1 MKQYKYIF
9 FDLDGTITDPVI
21 GITNGVIYSLKR
33 YGIKPPPREE
43 LYKFIGPPL
52 MESYQKYYGFSEE
65 TINQMI
71 NNIPSADVRP
81 VVHGHWI
88 DHGSFVTCSH
98 CKEEQYGLDTG
109 RIYCPNCGAIMMEE

>member
-1 MKQYKYIF
+1 MDDYISRKDV
-9 FDLDGTITDPVI
+9 FDALNKLDYDICS
-21 GITNGVIYSLKR
+21 NGMFDNF
-33 YGIKPPPREE
+33 YGC
-43 LYKFIGPPL
+43 
-52 MESYQKYYGFSEE
+52 YGFSEE

-98 CKEEQYGLDTG
+98 CKEEQYGIDTG